1 MEKTLAFNNEDIN
14 NAMTIKLSDIPK
26 DIPPFVKNIR
36 RAPRREAKLSNSDIK
51 LALKNALRYI
61 PEEYHEKLAP
71 EFLDE
76 LMTHGRIYGY
86 RFRPEGKIY

>member
-36 RAPRREAKLSNSDIK
+36 RAPRREAKFLFMFCK
-51 LALKNALRYI
+51 LLI
-61 PEEYHEKLAP
+61 
-71 EFLDE
+71 
-76 LMTHGRIYGY
+76 IYA
-86 RFRPEGKIY
+86 

>member
-51 LALKNALRYI
+51 LALKM
-61 PEEYHEKLAP
+61 H
-71 EFLDE
+71 
-76 LMTHGRIYGY
+76 
-86 RFRPEGKIY
+86 